1 MARNNNADK
10 TWVLEEIQKAIESAR
25 PADKT
30 WLLEEIRKAIES
42 ARPKQTTPPGS
53 IRSLN
58 RMRDWSILA
67 AAIGV
72 IIAFTVATVAFLRV
86 DREAQSQTKTEDRL
100 EAMEKHLSRI
110 DGSLD
115 LILLAV
121 PPASTFKE
129 LSGRIRER
137 PMAADFLEVADTA
150 SEAQSKHRTTV
161 PVQLIQTLGKEC
173 LEAAAKSTGST
184 AQLAWRASLALAGY
198 RSSVVHVVRF
208 SYSVGKTGVPAE
220 GGGKSAIG
228 QQPLDGMVLKNHIFS
243 NTKVVYHG
251 GPVQLEN
258 VTFENC
264 TFEFDFAPNA
274 TQLLLAILTKPDQL
288 ELK

>member
-100 EAMEKHLSRI
+100 E
-110 DGSLD
+110 
-115 LILLAV
+115 
-121 PPASTFKE
+121 
-129 LSGRIRER
+129 
-137 PMAADFLEVADTA
+137 
-150 SEAQSKHRTTV
+150 
-161 PVQLIQTLGKEC
+161 
-173 LEAAAKSTGST
+173 
-184 AQLAWRASLALAGY
+184 
-198 RSSVVHVVRF
+198 
-208 SYSVGKTGVPAE
+208 
-220 GGGKSAIG
+220 
-228 QQPLDGMVLKNHIFS
+228 
-243 NTKVVYHG
+243 
-251 GPVQLEN
+251 
-258 VTFENC
+258 
-264 TFEFDFAPNA
+264 
-274 TQLLLAILTKPDQL
+274 
-288 ELK
+288 